1 MAQTPIFVSY
11 SRKQFYIAE
20 YLAHALEQKGFSVW
34 LDVQQIQPGVDWQA
48 SIDHGLATCQ
58 ALVLVASRTAYQ
70 SAAVQHEVSTARTA
84 GKPIYLAVIEDTPF
98 VAELGAVATVVDC
111 QSQFSSGVAAIAK
124 ALQTGKL
131 SKKPYRRAHPFGL
144 RMPFG
149 LAKYVQLLCLN
160 LCFLLGTATL
170 LLEKRVAIQG
180 QLNARSLPFLVL
192 AITPVALWA
201 VSFVYSLMLLRAFR
215 RQGRVTYLALE
226 LWPALAIFLF
236 PFLFIIL
243 LGLST
248 QAIQGG
254 TDISFGAFFNGSFTI
269 TDRNS
274 GPTLVWLVLCML
286 SAWGMY
292 CVFLTFTLR
301 GWLLALAWIPLI
313 VIEQLSFLPAVVLPL
328 ALLVVSGGVVFLS
341 MRGFLNGRDVPIAF
355 GEKQSISRLLL
366 NIGRPTRV
374 IPVMEP
380 PHVDETQAWGRW
392 LTPGSFPNEAF
403 VRAYLP
409 TRVAKVA
416 ATAGRVKTWRLSYVS
431 ADESSAQAIR
441 RLLAEYPELRETSSE
456 QADYQLVLLS
466 NKTPRRW
473 VDALAARYPSLVCII
488 ISSLDFSLLATALQ
502 QHQWIDYR
510 QQRPYQIHNL
520 AKTLAGTA
528 STINPTTPENFAR
541 TVGPYPFRLVANALR
556 MGSAVSIVLATAAQ
570 IIAISNQ
577 VARVPFPLIVTSI
590 VVGILAWWEAE
601 RLLTRNTFLPELLL
615 TWGALFLTL
624 GFWVV
629 SGAASTLLPR
639 AASVHNG
646 TYNST
651 LANGLIFLVFFAG
664 LPFLLFLVV
673 AAFELVRNNG
683 IIRRWLPR
691 PTWPR
696 RQRALAVSRWRHL
709 DFSLALHAAAALIL
723 IATLVVDSPYHY
735 PHIHEYDVAPS
746 SQFLLS
752 DVLAGPD
759 GNVWFYM
766 SNLDDPTEDSIGYI
780 TPNGTVHARYI
791 TIPQTTGCLTNTFD
805 CFTVYGL
812 RFGPDHNLWYFA
824 SQIFP
829 PYSSEIG
836 RVTLAGAVTRFPL
849 PQHGFGGLGFA
860 FDTAGNPWYFLQ
872 GKPISG
878 HNVWVGK
885 ITISGSHESITEFAL
900 PEPDLPASIVG
911 GPDGNMWFFD
921 DNTHAIGKIT
931 PAGAITEY
939 PLPHRGKLAGIA
951 QEEIILGT
959 DHNLWF
965 IGPQAGMVGRI
976 TPSGEITTYN
986 DKANSYPRDLLAA
999 PDGSIWF
1006 RDDAQQAL
1014 GHIPLGGRLVFYP
1027 LHAPMAINSSLTIG
1041 PDGNLWVTLYNQIGR
1056 VIATGAITLYDVPSL
1071 DASLWGIVTG
1081 SDHHLWFVEYYPGII
1096 GELTP

>member
-1 MAQTPIFVSY
+1 MAQAPIFVSY
-11 SRKQFYIAE
+11 SRKQFYVAE
-20 YLAHALEQKGFSVW
+20 YLAHALEQKGFSAW

-48 SIDHGLATCQ
+48 SIDHGLAICQ

-70 SAAVQHEVSTARTA
+70 SAAVQYEVSMARSA

-160 LCFLLGTATL
+160 LCFLLGTVTL
-170 LLEKRVAIQG
+170 LLEKQVAIQG

-226 LWPALAIFLF
+226 LWPALTIFLF
-236 PFLFIIL
+236 PFLFAIL

-254 TDISFGAFFNGSFTI
+254 TDISFGAFFNGSLTI
-269 TDRNS
+269 TNRSASDL
-274 GPTLVWLVLCML
+274 TLAWLVLCEI

-313 VIEQLSFLPAVVLPL
+313 VIEQSSFLPAVVLPL
-328 ALLVVSGGVVFLS
+328 ALLVVSGSVVFLS

-366 NIGRPTRV
+366 NIGQPTRV
-374 IPVMEP
+374 IPIMEP

-403 VRAYLP
+403 VRSYQP
-409 TRVAKVA
+409 TREAEA

-456 QADYQLVLLS
+456 QADYQLALLS

-488 ISSLDFSLLATALQ
+488 ISSLDFSLLATTLQ

-541 TVGPYPFRLVANALR
+541 TVGPYPFRLVVNALR
-556 MGSAVSIVLATAAQ
+556 MGSAASIVLAVAAQ
-570 IIAISNQ
+570 IIAISDQ
-577 VARVPFPLIVTSI
+577 VARVPFLLIVISI
-590 VVGILAWWEAE
+590 AVGILTWWEAE

-639 AASVHNG
+639 TASVHHG

-696 RQRALAVSRWRHL
+696 RQQTLAVSRWRHP
-709 DFSLALHAAAALIL
+709 DFSVALYAAATLIL
-723 IATLVVDSPYHY
+723 IATLVVDSPYRY
-735 PHIHEYDVAPS
+735 PHFHEYDVAPG
-746 SQFLLS
+746 SQFSLS
-752 DVLAGPD
+752 KVLAGPD
-759 GNVWFYM
+759 GNIWFYM
-766 SNLDDPTEDSIGYI
+766 SNEDSIGYI
-780 TPNGTVHARYI
+780 TPNGAVYTRYV
-791 TIPQTTGCLTNTFD
+791 TIPQTAGCQTNISD
-805 CFTVYGL
+805 CFTVHDL

-824 SQIFP
+824 AQNVP
-829 PYSSEIG
+829 PYTIEIR

-849 PQHGFGGLGFA
+849 PQHGFGSFGFA
-860 FDTAGNPWYFLQ
+860 FDTDGNLWYFFQ
-872 GKPISG
+872 GNFIKPSY
-878 HNVWVGK
+878 NAWVGK
-885 ITISGSHESITEFAL
+885 ITISGSHESITEFTL
-900 PEPDLPASIVG
+900 PEPDILVSMVG

-921 DNTHAIGKIT
+921 DDTHAIGKVT

-939 PLPHRGKLAGIA
+939 PLPYRGKLAGTA
-951 QEEIILGT
+951 QEEIILGA

-965 IGPQAGMVGRI
+965 IDPQAGMVGRI
-976 TPSGEITTYN
+976 TPSGEITTY
-986 DKANSYPRDLLAA
+986 DGKANSHPRALLTA

-1006 RDDAQQAL
+1006 RDDAQKAL

-1041 PDGNLWVTLYNQIGR
+1041 PDGNLWVTLYNQIAR
-1056 VIATGAITLYDVPSL
+1056 VTATGAITLYDVPTL

-1081 SDHHLWFVEYYPGII
+1081 SDHHLWFVEHDPGII
-1096 GELTP
+1096 GEFTP